1 MKIFKNI
8 SKLTVVAAIALMAG
22 SILTSCEDYLGIKPK
37 KQEIPETLADYVAFF
52 NEEYMI
58 YTPHYYAYSTA
69 HELLGEYY
77 NAYIAWYGQTSLDYI
92 CYYWTDYNRFESSTY
107 NNVYRYSTR
116 GVAVANQIIDGAGRA
131 TECTQDERQ
140 SAIASARIL
149 RVMQLFSQ
157 ANYFADAY
165 DPATAETKLSVPLLT
180 SSEADAT
187 YTQPSI
193 KYLYDFMIKEVEEA
207 VACKSLPDMGATI
220 YIPGKGAGYA
230 LLSRLKL
237 YVRDWQGALD
247 AANEAI
253 KIKGDL
259 FDWVKHYNDNYDEYL
274 KEFKTNK
281 MIPSPMEHDFCEN
294 YYFGFG
300 NLSYRGSRTF
310 LPEPAGRWFEEG
322 DCYQQTNWQLCPYG
336 SEYVYRAA
344 TTGYF
349 NEGGIRTLEAYYVKA
364 EALARL
370 DQLADA
376 RNVYNTIRKKTIH
389 PDYYTD
395 VTTNDKDEL
404 IYQIC
409 KSRHASFLLST
420 IGFTDIKRLNAEGK
434 YILPVIKKINGQEV
448 TLAPDHRLWT
458 FPFAQDVMKDESI
471 KQNVEY

>member
-8 SKLTVVAAIALMAG
+8 SKLSVIAMIVFMAG
-22 SILTSCEDYLGIKPK
+22 SVLTSCEDYLGIKPK

-52 NEEYMI
+52 NEDYMI
-58 YTPHYYAYSTA
+58 YTPHYYNYATA
-69 HELLGEYY
+69 HELLGESY
-77 NAYIAWYGQTSLDYI
+77 NAYIAWYGETSLNYI
-92 CYYWTDYNRFESSTY
+92 VYFWTDYDRYESSTT
-107 NNVYRYSTR
+107 NLVYGYSAR
-116 GVAVANQIIDGAGRA
+116 GVAVANQIIDGASRA
-131 TECTQDERQ
+131 TECTEDERQ
-140 SAIASARIL
+140 SAIASGRIL

-165 DPATAETKLSVPLLT
+165 DPATAATKLAVPLLT

-187 YTQPSI
+187 YTQPTI
-193 KYLYDFMIKEVEEA
+193 QGLYDFMIKEVEEA

-237 YVRDWQGALD
+237 YVRDWEGALE
-247 AANEAI
+247 AANKALAI
-253 KIKGDL
+253 NGEL
-259 FDWVKHYNDNYDEYL
+259 FDWVKHYNDNYDAYL
-274 KEFKTNK
+274 KDFKTNK

-300 NLSYRGSRTF
+300 HLAYRGGRKI
-310 LPEPAGRWFEEG
+310 LPEIAGRWFEEG
-322 DCYQQTNWQLCPYG
+322 DCYKQTNWQLAPYG
-336 SEYVYRAA
+336 SENVYRPA
-344 TTGYF
+344 TTGFF
-349 NEGGIRTLEAYYVKA
+349 NEGGIRTLEVYYVKA

-389 PDYYTD
+389 PDYYAD
-395 VTTNDKDEL
+395 VTTDDKDEL

-434 YILPVIKKINGQEV
+434 YILPVKKIINGEEV

-458 FPFAQDVMKDESI
+458 FPFAQDVMADESI
-471 KQNVEY
+471 QQNVEY